1 MQVLLNNISEAVKVV
16 YTTLNGFLLTL
27 KNISIFN
34 IPVLYWLYFIGLLAL
49 LSWILIERTGE
60 Q

>member
-16 YTTLNGFLLTL
+16 YTTLNGFILVL

-34 IPVLYWLYFIGLLAL
+34 ISVLYWLYFIALLAL
-49 LSWILIERTGE
+49 LSWLLVERTGDE
-60 Q
+60 